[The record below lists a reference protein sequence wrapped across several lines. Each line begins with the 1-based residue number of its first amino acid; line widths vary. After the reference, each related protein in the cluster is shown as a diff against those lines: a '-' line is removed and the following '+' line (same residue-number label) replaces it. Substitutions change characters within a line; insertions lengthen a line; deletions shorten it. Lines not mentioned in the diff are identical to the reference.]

1 MALRVVARGGTP
13 RAYRLPDL
21 VEVPNAIHGQLPA
34 VASVIGLDPE
44 SEFLF
49 VMTAKQDVLS
59 LDLGSG
65 RVDTVATGIVQ
76 AALGPDGT
84 LYTVDAKR
92 RVVSLARRVR
102 FAWPQPLGG
111 VPRELFGATDQRLV
125 AVDPPKLITAAAD
138 QPPTS
143 RTIPAAVDG
152 PRVISISPA

>member
-1 MALRVVARGGTP
+1 TP

-65 RVDTVATGIVQ
+65 RVDTVAAGIVQ
-76 AALGPDGT
+76 AALGPDRT
-84 LYTVDAKR
+84 LYSVAAKR
-92 RVVSLARRVR
+92 
-102 FAWPQPLGG
+102 
-111 VPRELFGATDQRLV
+111 GAPNPASPSST
-125 AVDPPKLITAAAD
+125 ATTAARSMAWRSLHRRPRSVSIRWD
-138 QPPTS
+138 GGS
-143 RTIPAAVDG
+143 WRG
-152 PRVISISPA
+152 PRSGTRRGSSTCR